1 MNYCY
6 KYKDNSD
13 GKWLTIKVFVDSAF
27 VPLEFAFDDD
37 KALEIYHLLIS
48 SDKKQFNRFLK
59 EQIEREL

>member
-1 MNYCY
+1 MNYYY

-37 KALEIYHLLIS
+37 KALEIYQLLIS
-48 SDKKQFNRFLK
+48 SDKKQINRFLK
-59 EQIEREL
+59 RQIERQL